1 MTATLLI
8 SAALASLMPPV
19 LLPEEKTTATQVE
32 AAYAALAEG
41 RTEDALNKL
50 KANRARQSG
59 EPAQLINLG
68 TAYARIG
75 NTAKART
82 LFEAALISKTRY
94 DLELADGSWMD
105 SRDAARMALANLGTA
120 GTLASR

>member
-19 LLPEEKTTATQVE
+19 LLPEDATATQVE
-32 AAYAALAEG
+32 AAYSALSEG

-59 EPAQLINLG
+59 EPAQLINMG
-68 TAYARIG
+68 AAYARIG

-94 DLELADGSWMD
+94 DLELADGSWID
-105 SRDAARMALANLGTA
+105 SREAARMALANLGRT
-120 GTLASR
+120 GTLARR